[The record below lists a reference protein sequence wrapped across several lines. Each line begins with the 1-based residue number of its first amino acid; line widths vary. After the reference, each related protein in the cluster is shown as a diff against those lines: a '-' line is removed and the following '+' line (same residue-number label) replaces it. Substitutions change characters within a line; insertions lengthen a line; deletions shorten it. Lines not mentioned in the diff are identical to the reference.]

1 MINVAVDYD
10 VAHRIIMADLKDCL
24 ETLSSDFGKVV
35 ISGKGHVFSTD
46 AAEDAKQ
53 LKKLMKAMIRVHNWY
68 APSGE
73 HLKVED
79 YV

>member
-1 MINVAVDYD
+1 MITVKLDYD
-10 VAHRIIMADLKDCL
+10 TVAEVFKKDLKDQL
-24 ETLSSDFGKVV
+24 ETLSVDFGKVV
-35 ISGKGHVFSTD
+35 ISDQGFVFSTD
-46 AAEDAKQ
+46 ASEDAKQ

-73 HLKVED
+73 HLKVDD

>member
-1 MINVAVDYD
+1 MITVNLDYD
-10 VAHRIIMADLKDCL
+10 TVAEVFKKDLKDQL

-35 ISGKGHVFSTD
+35 ISGKGHVFSTY

-53 LKKLMKAMIRVHNWY
+53 LKKLMKAMVRVHNWY
-68 APSGE
+68 APFGE
-73 HLKVED
+73 HLEIKD